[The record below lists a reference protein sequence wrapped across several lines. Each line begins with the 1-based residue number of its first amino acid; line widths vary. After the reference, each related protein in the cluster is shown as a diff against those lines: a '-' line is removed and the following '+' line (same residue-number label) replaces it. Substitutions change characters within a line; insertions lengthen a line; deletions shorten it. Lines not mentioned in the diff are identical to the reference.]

1 MSYEY
6 EIEIETPAYVDP
18 NLVAQRTREVIKKLL
33 EKYGVFT
40 IEAEARVATAEKK
53 EEVEEEA

>member
-6 EIEIETPAYVDP
+6 EIEIETPAYINP
-18 NLVAQRTREVIKKLL
+18 NLVAQKTREVIKKLL
-33 EKYGVFT
+33 EEHGVVS

-53 EEVEEEA
+53 EEEEEEI